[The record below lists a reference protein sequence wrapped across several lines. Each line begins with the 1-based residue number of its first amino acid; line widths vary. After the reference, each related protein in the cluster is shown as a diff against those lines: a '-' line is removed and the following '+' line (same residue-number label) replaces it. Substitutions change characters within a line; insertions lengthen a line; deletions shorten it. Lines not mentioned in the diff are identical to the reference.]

1 MLFFILTGIKYFT
14 IWKCRSYTKI
24 TYDQRQFILYL
35 WYDTYVYQQT
45 QHKFCSILY
54 VFFLLVVYCD
64 SDYNHVNISS
74 WSFKDENSF
83 QTSSLLTQ
91 FTSCTVLQPIHYDK
105 LIQNRPF
112 YMLDTYSHEDND
124 IISFLPLFHSF
135 PLSSVCHLY
144 NFDLN
149 MTLNVFRTYNNLYS
163 SFDPLH

>member
-1 MLFFILTGIKYFT
+1 MIHMYIIKHIINSVAFCMYFFFYWWFTVILITIMLISAADRLKM
-14 IWKCRSYTKI
+14 KI
-24 TYDQRQFILYL
+24 HFRPT
-35 WYDTYVYQQT
+35 
-45 QHKFCSILY
+45 C
-54 VFFLLVVYCD
+54 
-64 SDYNHVNISS
+64 
-74 WSFKDENSF
+74 
-83 QTSSLLTQ
+83 SLLTQ
-91 FTSCTVLQPIHYDK
+91 FTSCTVLQRIHYDK

-135 PLSSVCHLY
+135 PLSSVRHLY